1 MRLSHRAGWRRSRPP
16 PSFSVMD
23 AKVILC
29 DFAEVSGGKLFV
41 SGAGLALLA
50 SGTPMPP
57 YRVNITLAILGLIR
71 PEDTDATHKMT
82 LELVQVGPSGEMRVA
97 LAEELPEGSD
107 PADRGMFIA
116 YFKAPRSP
124 QMLPS
129 DEWSMPMAIPMFGLG
144 LPQLG
149 PYYFSVRVDGREMD
163 RASFRLL
170 PPQPQQEFGD
180 AGISD
185 LDQLGQPSDG
195 HQAGGEPPL

>member
-1 MRLSHRAGWRRSRPP
+1 
-16 PSFSVMD
+16 MD

-41 SGAGLALLA
+41 SGAGLALLSSA
-50 SGTPMPP
+50 TPAAP
-57 YRVNITLAILGLIR
+57 YRVNITLAILGLIT
-71 PEDTDATHKMT
+71 PADTDVLHKMT
-82 LELVQVGPSGEMRVA
+82 LELVQAGETRETRVA
-97 LAEELPEGSD
+97 LSEDLPEGSD

-144 LPQLG
+144 LPVLG

-170 PPQPQQEFGD
+170 PPQPEAPFGD
-180 AGISD
+180 ALGVPGAED
-185 LDQLGQPSDG
+185 PNQPFDGTQLP
-195 HQAGGEPPL
+195 GGPPL

>member
-1 MRLSHRAGWRRSRPP
+1 
-16 PSFSVMD
+16 MD

-50 SGTPMPP
+50 SATPAPP
-57 YRVNITLAILGLIR
+57 YRINITLAILGAIR
-71 PEDTDATHKMT
+71 PEDTDILHKMT
-82 LELVQVGPSGEMRVA
+82 VELVQVAPNGETRVA
-97 LAEELPEGSD
+97 LSEDLPEGSD
-107 PADRGMFIA
+107 PADRGMFLA
-116 YFKAPRSP
+116 YFQAPRSP

-144 LPQLG
+144 LPVLG

-170 PPQPQQEFGD
+170 PPQAQPTPGMPGAD
-180 AGISD
+180 GP
-185 LDQLGQPSDG
+185 LDGNQLT
-195 HQAGGEPPL
+195 GEPPL